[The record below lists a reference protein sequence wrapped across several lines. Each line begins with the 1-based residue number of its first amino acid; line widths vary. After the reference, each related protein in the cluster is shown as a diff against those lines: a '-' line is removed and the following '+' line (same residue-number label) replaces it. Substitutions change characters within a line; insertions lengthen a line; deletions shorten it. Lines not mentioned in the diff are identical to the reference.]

1 MATVP
6 KKPPHG
12 VVCAGLVVLSD
23 HNNNI
28 SKLFKKEC
36 GKKEEDIATNDKGK
50 DKEQEED
57 MPRIPILHVEFRC
70 TSQRLA
76 LTILR

>member
-1 MATVP
+1 MGIVP

-28 SKLFKKEC
+28 SRLFKREC
-36 GKKEEDIATNDKGK
+36 GKKEEDIAWN
-50 DKEQEED
+50 DKEQKQEEH
-57 MPRIPILHVEFRC
+57 MLLILMLHAESRC
-70 TSQRLA
+70 TSQLA
-76 LTILR
+76 SLKILR